1 MTTTL
6 YQSNLELEEKLHL
19 NFLNEKYQDLQAVAQ
34 RFRQQ
39 YVSGDPFPNIA
50 FENFFNPDMLDA
62 ILEEFPD
69 LEGKGDLK
77 YNTPNEIK
85 LASLGERRFGPVSKA
100 FVHFLNSEPFL
111 LFLQELT
118 GIEETLM
125 PDPYFEGGGFHQ
137 TKPGG
142 FLKIHADFNKHRKS
156 GLDRRLNVLVYLNKD
171 WKDEYGGHFELWN
184 RDMTRCVKKI
194 LPAFNTMAMFTTSDF
209 SYHGLPNPLTCPP
222 DRSRKSLALYYYT
235 NGRPAHELN
244 PGLEDHTTL
253 FKARVGDAV
262 DNEMRTFNKAY
273 GMKEAVKDFVP
284 PVVFKIAKKI
294 LGVGN
299 SENAGH

>member
-1 MTTTL
+1 M
-6 YQSNLELEEKLHL
+6 SNSDSFVLPDTAD
-19 NFLNEKYQDLQAVAQ
+19 FLNDAYKNLQAVAADYAQ
-34 RFRQQ
+34 AYQQ
-39 YVSGDPFPNIA
+39 GDPFPNIA
-50 FENFFNPDMLDA
+50 FENFFNPAILDA
-62 ILEEFPD
+62 LLDEFPD
-69 LEGKGDLK
+69 LQNKGDIQ

-85 LASLGERRFGPVSKA
+85 LASKGERRFGPVTKA

-111 LFLQELT
+111 NFLQVLT

-142 FLKIHADFNKHRKS
+142 FLKIHADFNKHRQT

-194 LPAFNTMAMFTTSDF
+194 LPAFNTMAMFTTTDF

-222 DRSRKSLALYYYT
+222 DRSRQSLALYYYT
-235 NGRPAHELN
+235 NGRPVHEIN
-244 PGLEDHTTL
+244 AGLEDHTTL

-262 DNEMRTFNKAY
+262 DKEMEVFNKKQ
-273 GMKEAVKDFVP
+273 GVKEIVKDLTP
-284 PVVFKIAKKI
+284 PIVFRLAKKV
-294 LGVGN
+294 LGNNGDN
-299 SENAGH
+299 IGGR